1 LIDKI
6 IEEVLQLQ
14 QEIRSP
20 TPADSDHSSDASSE
34 TSSPCKSK
42 ASLAPIKSSPSPPPT
57 PPPQPAN
64 SKAKK
69 KRKSTTVVEKHLREM
84 DMIKTRALS
93 TQAQLVNAVEC
104 LSGDEDE
111 AFADE
116 DSNKITLRVFTRMG
130 LQRVKV
136 KRNEEFRV
144 VYERVAELEKTSVG
158 NLVLMHGERR
168 VEQEDTAESLNVLFT
183 DFIDCHHVK
192 EKVEK
197 RIEVVENGCEEVTP
211 RNMVA
216 VILQTVQGRKSRV
229 KFNVAK
235 VMLDGCLL

>member
-1 LIDKI
+1 
-6 IEEVLQLQ
+6 
-14 QEIRSP
+14 
-20 TPADSDHSSDASSE
+20 
-34 TSSPCKSK
+34 
-42 ASLAPIKSSPSPPPT
+42 
-57 PPPQPAN
+57 
-64 SKAKK
+64 
-69 KRKSTTVVEKHLREM
+69 VVEKHLREM
-84 DMIKTRALS
+84 EMIKTRALS

-116 DSNKITLRVFTRMG
+116 DSNKITLRIFTRMG
-130 LQRVKV
+130 LQRVEV

-168 VEQEDTAESLNVLFT
+168 VEHEDTAESLNVLFT

-197 RIEVVENGCEEVTP
+197 RIEVVENGCEEATR

-216 VILQTVQGRKSRV
+216 VILQTAQGRKSRV

-235 VMLDGCLL
+235 VMLDLIGILLAIYQIINWSIFKRTNR